1 MPTFYARLHRYFPD
15 VHLPKMVMFYLHDAD
30 IRLRDAEY
38 RLTQDDAIDALIADL
53 ERGRL
58 PDTIRMSAA
67 PCR

>member
-1 MPTFYARLHRYFPD
+1 
-15 VHLPKMVMFYLHDAD
+15 MFYLHDAD

-58 PDTIRMSAA
+58 PDTDTHVGGTLPLTWLGVGTLTSLATLWFFLWL
-67 PCR
+67 